1 MASLIRVARKPPIT
15 VPVDATVWDAIEIMV
30 NQRVGAV
37 AIVDD
42 GKLKGI
48 FTERDVVR
56 KIVQEGLDPKA
67 TAIAEVMTTEMITE
81 SAETTVKDG
90 LQVMSEHK
98 IRHLPVVD
106 ENNTL
111 EGMVS
116 LRFLMHN
123 RVEAMLNEV
132 QSLEAYMSADG
143 PGG

>member
-15 VPVDATVWDAIEIMV
+15 VPPDATVSDAIEIMV
-30 NQRVGAV
+30 DQRVGAV

-56 KIVQEGLDPKA
+56 KIVQDGLDPKA
-67 TAIAEVMTTEMITE
+67 TPIADVMTTEMITE
-81 SAETTVKDG
+81 SAETTVQDG

-123 RVEAMLNEV
+123 RLETMLNEV
-132 QSLEAYMSADG
+132 RSLEAYMSADG